1 MVIKKIETRDY
12 LRTFITRANKE
23 AGVIYNA
30 SKLNS
35 IKECED
41 YLLNLVKNLRHNKQ
55 DNKAY
60 IKEIDSLKEKIE
72 ILNNNLLAKN
82 KEKANLKDKFEK
94 LEAERVFYITQAKEA
109 GQAREKAL
117 KDREYYSLEANLW
130 KDDYF
135 KEKDKHNST
144 KVRLEDFIVII
155 LVLGLISI
163 LEALSIA
170 MLIWK

>member
-12 LRTFITRANKE
+12 LRTFITKANKE
-23 AGVIYNA
+23 VGVIYNA

-60 IKEIDSLKEKIE
+60 IKEIDSLKEEIE
-72 ILNNNLLAKN
+72 ILNNNLLTKN

-94 LEAERVFYITQAKEA
+94 LEAERAFYITQAKEA
-109 GQAREKAL
+109 GEKREKAE
-117 KDREYYSLEANLW
+117 KEKEYYRNNALYWNDSFHETDNKLTRAENLNFFFGLLVFVEA
-130 KDDYF
+130 
-135 KEKDKHNST
+135 
-144 KVRLEDFIVII
+144 I
-155 LVLGLISI
+155 
-163 LEALSIA
+163 SIA

>member
-12 LRTFITRANKE
+12 LKTFITKVNKE

-60 IKEIDSLKEKIE
+60 IKEIDSLKEEIE
-72 ILNNNLLAKN
+72 ILKKDNNNLIVKN
-82 KEKANLKDKFEK
+82 KDRNFLFKLANQASSDCFHEK
-94 LEAERVFYITQAKEA
+94 LEHNITKKRIKDHKIIVCSLVAISIIEA
-109 GQAREKAL
+109 VSIVML
-117 KDREYYSLEANLW
+117 LW
-130 KDDYF
+130 K
-135 KEKDKHNST
+135 
-144 KVRLEDFIVII
+144 
-155 LVLGLISI
+155 
-163 LEALSIA
+163 
-170 MLIWK
+170 

>member
-12 LRTFITRANKE
+12 LRTFITKVNKE
-23 AGVIYNA
+23 AEVIYNA

-60 IKEIDSLKEKIE
+60 IKEIDSLKEEIE

-82 KEKANLKDKFEK
+82 KEKANLKDKFDK
-94 LEAERVFYITQAKEA
+94 LESERVFYITQAKEA
-109 GQAREKAL
+109 GEKREEAEKE
-117 KDREYYSLEANLW
+117 KEYYRNNALYWNESFYDTDNKLSRAENLNFFFGVLVFVEA
-130 KDDYF
+130 
-135 KEKDKHNST
+135 
-144 KVRLEDFIVII
+144 I
-155 LVLGLISI
+155 
-163 LEALSIA
+163 SIA

>member
-12 LRTFITRANKE
+12 LRTFITKANKE
-23 AGVIYNA
+23 AGVTFNA

-41 YLLNLVKNLRHNKQ
+41 YLLNLVKNLRHNMQ

-60 IKEIDSLKEKIE
+60 IKEIDSLKEEIE

-82 KEKANLKDKFEK
+82 KEKANLKDKFDK
-94 LEAERVFYITQAKEA
+94 LESERVFYITQAKEA
-109 GQAREKAL
+109 GEKREEAEK
-117 KDREYYSLEANLW
+117 KKEYYRNHALYWNESFYDTDNKLTRAENLNFFFGLLVFVEA
-130 KDDYF
+130 
-135 KEKDKHNST
+135 
-144 KVRLEDFIVII
+144 I
-155 LVLGLISI
+155 
-163 LEALSIA
+163 SIA

>member
-23 AGVIYNA
+23 AGVTYNA

-35 IKECED
+35 REECED
-41 YLLNLVKNLRHNKQ
+41 YILNLIKDLRHKKQ

-60 IKEIDSLKEKIE
+60 VKEIDSLKEEIE
-72 ILNNNLLAKN
+72 ILNNNLLVKN
-82 KEKANLKDKFEK
+82 KEKTNLKDKFEK

-109 GQAREKAL
+109 GEKREEAEKE
-117 KDREYYSLEANLW
+117 KEYYRNHAKYWNDS
-130 KDDYF
+130 YY
-135 KEKDKHNST
+135 EKDNKLTRAEN
-144 KVRLEDFIVII
+144 LNFFFGL
-155 LVLGLISI
+155 LVFV
-163 LEALSIA
+163 EAISIA

>member
-1 MVIKKIETRDY
+1 MVNNKISTRDY
-12 LRTFITRANKE
+12 LRAFITKANKE
-23 AGVIYNA
+23 AGITYNA

-35 IKECED
+35 KEECEE
-41 YLLNLVKNLRHNKQ
+41 YILNLIKNLRHKKQ

-60 IKEIDSLKEKIE
+60 IKEIDNLKEEIE

-94 LEAERVFYITQAKEA
+94 LEAERIFYITQAKEA
-109 GQAREKAL
+109 GEKREEAEKE
-117 KDREYYSLEANLW
+117 KEYYRNHALSWNESCHQEIAKN
-130 KDDYF
+130 KII
-135 KEKDKHNST
+135 S
-144 KVRLEDFIVII
+144 DFNIFLSFVIV
-155 LVLGLISI
+155 

>member
-12 LRTFITRANKE
+12 LRTFITRANKG

-35 IKECED
+35 KEECEE
-41 YLLNLVKNLRHNKQ
+41 YLLNLIKSLRHKKQ

-60 IKEIDSLKEKIE
+60 IKEIDSLKEEIE
-72 ILNNNLLAKN
+72 ILNTGN
-82 KEKANLKDKFEK
+82 KR
-94 LEAERVFYITQAKEA
+94 LEAEKNFYITQAEEA
-109 GQAREKAL
+109 GKERK
-117 KDREYYSLEANLW
+117 
-130 KDDYF
+130 
-135 KEKDKHNST
+135 KEKTYKKFYKNMVDKWETNY
-144 KVRLEDFIVII
+144 KFQEDKNKIISNFNIFLSFVIV
-155 LVLGLISI
+155 